1 MCYIHPGSIHG
12 PTRVNP
18 GSLQGRSRV
27 PTESLP
33 SPSQVHPGSIPGP
46 SIFVLMQATQQ
57 NPLIFFI
64 NIETIFVLPNTRQFV
79 NYFISC

>member
-27 PTESLP
+27 PTGSLP

-57 NPLIFFI
+57 NPLFFFYKHWNYI
-64 NIETIFVLPNTRQFV
+64 CFTQYTTICELFH
-79 NYFISC
+79 